1 MPPYFSSTS
10 GSGMDTESASVTKS
24 IQHSATR
31 WHQGMQRQM
40 VVRLIEVKARFVA
53 TCQIHLKG

>member
-1 MPPYFSSTS
+1 
-10 GSGMDTESASVTKS
+10 MDTESASVTKS
-24 IQHSATR
+24 IQDSATR
-31 WHQGMQRQM
+31 WHEGMQRQM